1 MKTLT
6 IRWQRLVDEHG
17 QTCDRC
23 GATEAAVTRAAAD
36 LRQALHI
43 LGIEV
48 RLETSALSPAR
59 FAQAP
64 LESNRLWIDDVPL
77 EQWLGA
83 STGASRCCSACGDAS
98 CRTLSVA
105 DMTYEAIPAELI
117 IKAGLLAVARL
128 PDPVPARC
136 CAPADK
142 DGDRGCCS

>member
-23 GATEAAVTRAAAD
+23 GATEVAVRRAAAD
-36 LRQALHI
+36 LQQALHI

-48 RLETSALSPAR
+48 RLETSTLSPAS

-64 LESNRLWIDDVPL
+64 LESNRLWIADVPL

-83 STGASRCCSACGDAS
+83 TTGQSRCCSACGDAS
-98 CRTLSVA
+98 CRTLSISGT
-105 DMTYEAIPAELI
+105 TYEAVPADLI
-117 IKAGLLAVARL
+117 VKAGLLAAAQL
-128 PDPVPARC
+128 PDRIPASC
-136 CAPADK
+136 CPSKTDV
-142 DGDRGCCS
+142 DGGCCS